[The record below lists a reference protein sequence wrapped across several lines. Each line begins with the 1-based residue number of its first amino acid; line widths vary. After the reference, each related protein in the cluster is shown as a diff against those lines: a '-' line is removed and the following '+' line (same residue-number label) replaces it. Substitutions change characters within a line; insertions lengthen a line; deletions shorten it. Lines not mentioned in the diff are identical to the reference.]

1 MSLEMFPQTRFQP
14 ILAGGEP
21 IKIKV
26 IQAYPRNCIR
36 FNQGVGRT
44 LDMPGHTQRP
54 QQRTNQAGFSG
65 AKFALQLDVQPVL
78 VCSGI
83 AVLVRG
89 K

>member
-1 MSLEMFPQTRFQP
+1 
-14 ILAGGEP
+14 
-21 IKIKV
+21 
-26 IQAYPRNCIR
+26 
-36 FNQGVGRT
+36 
-44 LDMPGHTQRP
+44 MPGHTQRP

-89 K
+89 QCSREACSQTGRCRLIRQMQSQRG